1 MSDSEAQASEQQIE
15 NKINKEIEKLK
26 YYLEQTDELIEEQD
40 LKEIETVNKRTK
52 AILDQ
57 IYSLVSTAQETKV
70 ELGKSTS
77 REIRQ
82 WKKEVR
88 DRYMPWVN
96 EMNKLS
102 DFLAKTQADI
112 AAEKENKRRDAKRI
126 C

>member
-1 MSDSEAQASEQQIE
+1 MMSDSEAQASEQQIE

-77 REIRQ
+77 QEIRQ

-88 DRYMPWVN
+88 DRYTPWVN
-96 EMNKLS
+96 EMNKH
-102 DFLAKTQADI
+102 KG
-112 AAEKENKRRDAKRI
+112 
-126 C
+126 